1 MQTAVWDTYVK
12 KKDGNV
18 LHFDII
24 VPDIIKDP
32 RIIYGY
38 GKEYLAKNGETDSR
52 LDMEECR
59 FCHIEEPTLEMK
71 EAINRQGYFILEMD
85 EIPAKLPANPSRRDL
100 ILYLRGHYKEYR
112 FADLKAKTPEQIQQL
127 LS

>member
-12 KKDGNV
+12 KRDGNV

-24 VPDIIKDP
+24 VPITIKDP
-32 RIIYGY
+32 QIIYGY
-38 GKEYLAKNGETDSR
+38 GKEYLAKNEETDGQ
-52 LDMEECR
+52 LDMEQCR
-59 FCHIEEPTLEMK
+59 FCHIEEPAPEMK
-71 EAINRQGYFILEMD
+71 EAINRQGYFILEID
-85 EIPAKLPANPSRRDL
+85 EIPAKLPANPTRREL

-127 LS
+127 IS